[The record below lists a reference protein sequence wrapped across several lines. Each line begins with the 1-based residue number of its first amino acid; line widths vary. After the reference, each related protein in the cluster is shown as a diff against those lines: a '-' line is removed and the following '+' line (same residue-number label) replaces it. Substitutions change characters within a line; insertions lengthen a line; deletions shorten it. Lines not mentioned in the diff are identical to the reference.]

1 MSSDTQRLTELT
13 PEQKRALLARLVRD
27 KARAADPLERP
38 VHRMFEE
45 QVKRTPDAIA
55 VSSNGRTL
63 SYAELNARSN
73 RLARHLRELGVGP
86 EVMVG
91 LCVERGTRMLV
102 GLLGILKAGGA
113 YVPLDPGFP
122 ASRLAFMTEDA
133 RVPVLVTETSLSD
146 RLGDHEARVVCLDAP
161 AEDVDA
167 RSADDLPGGATADQ
181 LAYVIYTSGSTGTP
195 KGVMIP
201 HRALTNFLL
210 TMTKQPGLT
219 NRDVLLA
226 VTTLSFDIAALE
238 LFLPLTVGARVEIAG
253 RDVAMDGPRLAD
265 RLQEVGATVMQAT
278 PASWR
283 LLLESGWTGSANLT
297 VLCGGE
303 PITRDLADR
312 LLGSCKAVWNLY
324 GPTETTVWSTI
335 ALVEPGTGPVPIGR
349 PVANTRAYVL
359 DAKLRPVPVGVAGE
373 LYLAGLGLARGYHD
387 RPDLTAERFV
397 ADPYSKESGRRMYRT
412 GDLARYRPDGVI
424 ECLGRVDNQVKIRGF
439 RLELGEVE
447 AALSSHPA
455 VSASAA
461 AARDEASGEK
471 RLVAYLVPRG
481 DAPAEADLR
490 AWIRDR
496 LPEYMVPSAFVVL
509 EALPLTPNGKVDRNA
524 LPDPE
529 PERIGLAGP
538 SVPASGPIEEAL
550 AAVWADVLGRASVG
564 VRESFFEIGGHSL
577 LAAQMLSRVRETFD
591 VDVPLKSLFDEPTVA
606 ALARHVQEALRA
618 GAGVSIP
625 PLVPVERA
633 GTVPA
638 SFAQQRLWFLDQLDP
653 GSPMYNV
660 PAAVRLIGT
669 LDQAALKQ
677 AFNELVRRHEV
688 LRTTFASEGGLPV
701 QVIARALAIALP
713 VEDLSGLPESE
724 REAEARRRAVEESW
738 QPFHLAVGP
747 LFRARL
753 FKLGPEDHLVTV
765 VTHHTVSDGWS
776 IGVLIMETGRLYDAF
791 ARGEPSPLPD
801 LPVQYADYAI
811 WQRGWLQGEILEA
824 QLAFWRETLSGVPA
838 LELPGDRPRPAVP
851 SGRGGQRSRDWPK
864 PVADAL
870 KALGRSEGAT
880 LFMTLLAG
888 FETVLHRHGGQVD
901 FAVGTPIA
909 GRTTSQTEGMI
920 GFFANTLPL
929 RADLKGDPSFRE
941 LVRRV
946 KTAALGA
953 YARQDVPFDL
963 LVNELLPHRDA
974 SRPPLFQV
982 MLVLQ
987 NAPLPALQS
996 PGLEMTPL
1004 EVESVTA
1011 KFDLTLSVVESAD
1024 GLRAALE
1031 YNADLFDPTTADRL
1045 LGHLQTLLASAA
1057 AEPDAPVSS
1066 LTMLTEDEQRMLLQ
1080 WNQTGTDADGS
1091 EPPIDAETEAAL
1103 AGLDGLS
1110 DEELDALIDRI

>member
-13 PEQKRALLARLVRD
+13 ADQKRALLAKLVRD
-27 KARAADPLERP
+27 KGRAADPLERLI
-38 VHRMFEE
+38 HRLFEE
-45 QVKRTPDAIA
+45 QVKRAPDAIA
-55 VSSNGRTL
+55 ASALDWSLT
-63 SYAELNARSN
+63 YAELNSRSN
-73 RLARHLRELGVGP
+73 RLARRLRGLGVGP

-91 LCVERGTRMLV
+91 LCVERGAGMLI

-122 ASRLAFMTEDA
+122 PSRLAFMIEDA
-133 RVPVLVTETSLSD
+133 RAPVLVTESAPRD
-146 RLGDHEARVVCLDAP
+146 RLGALDAKVVLLDE
-161 AEDVDA
+161 AW
-167 RSADDLPGGATADQ
+167 ADDDSESAENLAGGATADH

-195 KGVMIP
+195 KGVMVP

-210 TMTKQPGLT
+210 TMAKQPGLT
-219 NRDVLLA
+219 SQDVLLA

-253 RDVAMDGPRLAD
+253 RDVAADGPRLAQ
-265 RLQEVGATVMQAT
+265 RLRTSGATVMQAT

-283 LLLESGWTGSANLT
+283 LLLESGWAGNPELT

-303 PITRDLADR
+303 AMTRDLADR
-312 LLGSCKAVWNLY
+312 LLGSCKALWNLY
-324 GPTETTVWSTI
+324 GPTETTVWSTA
-335 ALVEPGTGPVPIGR
+335 ALVEAGAGPVPIGR

-359 DAKLRPVPVGVAGE
+359 DAKLGPVPVGVAGE
-373 LYLAGLGLARGYHD
+373 LYLGGLGLARGYHD
-387 RPDLTAERFV
+387 RPDLTAERFL
-397 ADPYSKESGRRMYRT
+397 ADPYSKANGARMYRT
-412 GDLARYRPDGVI
+412 GDLARYRSDGVL

-439 RLELGEVE
+439 RIELGEVE
-447 AALSSHPA
+447 TALSAHPA
-455 VSASAA
+455 VSAAAA
-461 AARDEASGEK
+461 AARDEVTGEK

-481 DAPAEADLR
+481 ETPAEADLR
-490 AWIRDR
+490 GWMRDR
-496 LPEYMVPSAFVVL
+496 LPEYMVPTAFVVL
-509 EALPLTPNGKVDRNA
+509 EALPLTPNGKLDRIA

-529 PERIGLAGP
+529 PERAAVIAP

-550 AAVWADVLGRASVG
+550 TGVWADVLGRASVG
-564 VRESFFEIGGHSL
+564 VRDSFFDIGGHSL
-577 LAAQMLSRVRETFD
+577 LAAQMLSRVRETFG

-606 ALARHVQEALRA
+606 ALARHVQDALRA
-618 GAGVSIP
+618 GVGLSVP
-625 PLVPVERA
+625 PLTAVERVGA
-633 GTVPA
+633 LPA

-660 PAAVRLIGT
+660 PAAVRLTGA
-669 LDQAALKQ
+669 LDRSALER

-688 LRTTFASEGGLPV
+688 LRTSFASEGGLPV
-701 QVIARALAIALP
+701 QVIDPNSSVPLA
-713 VEDLSGLPESE
+713 VEDLSELPESD
-724 REAEARRRAVEESW
+724 RETEARRRAVEESW
-738 QPFHLAVGP
+738 KPFKLARGP

-753 FKLGPEDHLVTV
+753 FKLGAEDHLLTV

-776 IGVLIMETGRLYDAF
+776 IGVLIYETGRLYDAF

-801 LPVQYADYAI
+801 LPVQYADYAV
-811 WQRGWLQGEILEA
+811 WQRGWLQGEVLEA
-824 QLAFWRETLSGVPA
+824 QLAFWREALAGVPT
-838 LELPGDRPRPAVP
+838 LDLPSDRPRPLVP
-851 SGRGGQRSRDWPK
+851 SGRGGQKTRDWPK
-864 PVADAL
+864 PLADSL
-870 KALGRSEGAT
+870 KTLGRSEGAT

-941 LVRRV
+941 LIRRV
-946 KTAALGA
+946 KAGALGA

-963 LVNELLPHRDA
+963 LVSTLLPNRDA
-974 SRPPLFQV
+974 SRTPLFQA

-996 PGLEMTPL
+996 PDLEMVPL
-1004 EVESVTA
+1004 EIESVTA
-1011 KFDLTLSVVESAD
+1011 KFDLTLSVIESES

-1031 YNADLFDPTTADRL
+1031 YSADLFEAATADRL
-1045 LGHLQTLLASAA
+1045 LGHLQTLLASAS
-1057 AEPDAPVSS
+1057 AEPDAPISS

-1080 WNQTGTDADGS
+1080 WNQAGADEEGA
-1091 EPPIDAETEAAL
+1091 EPPIDAETVAAL
-1103 AGLDGLS
+1103 ADLDGLS
-1110 DEELDALIDRI
+1110 NEELDALIDRF